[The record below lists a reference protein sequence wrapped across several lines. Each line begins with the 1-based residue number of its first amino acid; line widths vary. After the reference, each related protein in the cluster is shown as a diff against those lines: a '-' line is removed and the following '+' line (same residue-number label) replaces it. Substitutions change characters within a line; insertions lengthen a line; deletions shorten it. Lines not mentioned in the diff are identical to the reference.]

1 MAEIE
6 TAAMRTPLEEAL
18 EVVSQWFAVRV
29 DVDTPQRGGFSR
41 WCCGPVPLPQGVP
54 YRQPEPFSEEQG
66 PRCVV
71 NAKLISMMSAVVLL
85 VWVIVILLCVERM
98 DANDSKWLPYQK
110 DALPRTDLISERV
123 MQSKLENIELKMA
136 VRTNL
141 LRRGQKGMAVIM

>member
-71 NAKLISMMSAVVLL
+71 NAIMDAFPRLPLHIGEQRALLAFVYHFRKIASAVGYTHPYDDPTNGLAGL
-85 VWVIVILLCVERM
+85 VQLGPEYDGVVVRIH
-98 DANDSKWLPYQK
+98 Y
-110 DALPRTDLISERV
+110 
-123 MQSKLENIELKMA
+123 ENNSVSLVKP
-136 VRTNL
+136 
-141 LRRGQKGMAVIM
+141 